1 MVSIA
6 GARPNSIVNVFD
18 MQGNRVK
25 TVVATSA
32 NFTFALPSAGVYIVK
47 NGYTA
52 KRVNVR

>member
-6 GARPNSIVNVFD
+6 GVRPNSIVNVFD